1 MNTKNTL
8 DSKTHSFNPGQML
21 FTILA
26 LLVIVSFT
34 SLAYA
39 EYPSPSEQIKSGVA
53 PEDIRCNADFVHVLR
68 DNGSHAC
75 VTEKT
80 AERVVE
86 RFGWIIIP
94 QPAEP
99 EIIEIAVGSSG
110 EHIDDERYIQPA
122 KLQGTA
128 PPRIISHWIS
138 SYQYNPS
145 NIVYD
150 KSDNTDFTASINVPY
165 VPHEK
170 YSRNSEGLFYVEDWI
185 PEYIPKGYK
194 LLYVHNHCTPG
205 FCQIELNFVPNA
217 FEYHER
223 IMDYELQQS
232 KGFSA
237 FATYVPHGHDE
248 VEDKIEEIEELYSSQ
263 AGYVGGHVK
272 MSHNGKQVY
281 AFEGGTFLNHY
292 HSSIVYL
299 VDDNY
304 SYGVNSFYL
313 SLEEITPIFK
323 SMMK

>member
-99 EIIEIAVGSSG
+99 KMIELNVGSDG
-110 EHIDDERYIQPA
+110 EFVDDGRVIPIA

-128 PPRIISHWIS
+128 PPWIMS
-138 SYQYNPS
+138 GYIMDYQYNPG
-145 NIVYD
+145 NINYD
-150 KSDNTDFTASINVPY
+150 EKSGTGSITVAS

-170 YSRNSEGLFYVEDWI
+170 YSRNSEGLFYVEDWLPGYI
-185 PEYIPKGYK
+185 PEGYK
-194 LLYVHNHCTPG
+194 LLYVKNHCMPDYCG
-205 FCQIELNFVPNA
+205 IRLHYVPHE
-217 FEYHER
+217 FEFHDR
-223 IMDYELQQS
+223 ITNHDLLVS
-232 KGFSA
+232 KGFKVHASIQ
-237 FATYVPHGHDE
+237 FDGRD
-248 VEDKIEEIEELYSSQ
+248 EIEDRMEEYDELFSSQ
-263 AGYVGGHVK
+263 PGYFGGPVD
-272 MSHNGKQVY
+272 MTHNGKKVF
-281 AFEGGTFLNHY
+281 AFEGGTLKNNYRAGIVYDVDNYWGYGVMSNY
-292 HSSIVYL
+292 HSLDELI
-299 VDDNY
+299 
-304 SYGVNSFYL
+304 
-313 SLEEITPIFK
+313 PIFK
-323 SMMK
+323 SIMR